1 MLVKWV
7 VKGYIV
13 EECLKAGYR
22 GVKSRGF
29 GDMAYQVLARKWRP
43 QQFDE
48 VVGQKHVTQT
58 LKNAIEA
65 DRIAHAYLFVGP
77 RGIGKTSV
85 ARIFSKAL
93 NCKEGP
99 TATPC
104 DKCDLCKEITAGTCL
119 DVMEI
124 DGASNNGVEQVRDLR
139 ETVKYAPTSGA
150 YKIYIID
157 EVHMLSVAAFNAL
170 LKTLEEPP
178 AHVKF
183 VFATTEPEKI
193 LPTIISRCQ
202 RFDLR
207 RIPVAIIMDRLGQ
220 IAKAEKIKVSED
232 ALLAIARGAEGGL
245 RDAESAL
252 DQLVSFK
259 GKEIS
264 EEDVLSVFGLV
275 SRSVLDE
282 MGNNILAGNIKEVIG
297 LIAQL
302 DEDGKDLLRVL
313 IDLMAHFRNL
323 LICLNVDDVSEGL
336 DISEAQIETLKE
348 QAKTTNTA
356 RVLRLTSILS
366 EAESRMKYALCRRT
380 LLETALIRCARAA
393 TVVSLEEILVQI
405 NDLRTGG
412 GLPEDIKKNISPDS
426 PSLSTDYSEPSDDGH
441 KLPEAVHE
449 DSELQESVPDA
460 KYAAELSDLLKN
472 WHKFTEKVGKIAIL
486 ARSPL
491 IDACPTAIFADHVV
505 IAFDPEFASELD
517 NFKVARNR
525 KAVEH
530 VLKTILKRDV
540 RADFVVGPVEGVKVT
555 ASKLQEREKG
565 SVRPRTGEAPC
576 CPEEGGKK
584 GGDGRTKQEWIAE
597 PAVQGVLDVFSGTIV
612 KIRE

>member
-1 MLVKWV
+1 M
-7 VKGYIV
+7 
-13 EECLKAGYR
+13 YR
-22 GVKSRGF
+22 GVKSGEF
-29 GDMAYQVLARKWRP
+29 GYMAYQVLARKWRP
-43 QQFDE
+43 GQFDE

-58 LKNAIEA
+58 LKNAIET

-139 ETVKYAPTSGA
+139 ETVKYAPTSGT

-157 EVHMLSVAAFNAL
+157 EVHMLTVAAFNAL

-207 RIPVAIIMDRLGQ
+207 RIPVPIIMERLGQ
-220 IAKAEKIKVSED
+220 IAEAEKIKVSDD

-259 GKEIS
+259 GKDIA

-275 SRSVLDE
+275 SRAVLDE
-282 MGNNILAGNIKEVIG
+282 MGDSILAGDIKSVIG
-297 LIAQL
+297 LVAKL
-302 DEDGKDLLRVL
+302 DEDGKDLMRLL
-313 IDLMAHFRNL
+313 LDLMAHFRNL
-323 LICLNVDDVSEGL
+323 LICLNVDDLLDGL
-336 DISEAQIETLKE
+336 DISEAQAETLKA
-348 QAKTTNTA
+348 QANVTNTA

-366 EAESRMKYALCRRT
+366 ETEGRMKYALCRRT

-393 TVVSLEEILVQI
+393 TVVSLEEILAQI
-405 NDLRTGG
+405 IELRAGGVLPVSVKKDIIPDLPASSDR
-412 GLPEDIKKNISPDS
+412 SS
-426 PSLSTDYSEPSDDGH
+426 SDYPEPSNDVR
-441 KLPEAVHE
+441 KSPEMVRE
-449 DSELQESVPDA
+449 EPQPLKPVPEENHG
-460 KYAAELSDLLKN
+460 AELEKLLKG
-472 WHKFTEKVGKIAIL
+472 WHEFAENVGKMSVL
-486 ARSPL
+486 AKGPL
-491 IDACPTAIFADHVV
+491 LDAHPVEVAHDRVV
-505 IAFDPEFASELD
+505 IAFDPEFAAELE
-517 NFKVARNR
+517 NFKVVRSR

-530 VLKTILKRDV
+530 VLKSVLNRSV
-540 RADFVVGPVEGVKVT
+540 VVDFVVGEPVSVVSPTPSIDVPEVQHVAPEVQTKPVENIAPQEQS
-555 ASKLQEREKG
+555 ASK
-565 SVRPRTGEAPC
+565 S
-576 CPEEGGKK
+576 
-584 GGDGRTKQEWIAE
+584 KQDWIAE
-597 PAVQGVLDVFSGTIV
+597 PAVQSVLDVFGGTIV
-612 KIRE
+612 NVRE